1 MKKAIKNKAR
11 MLKRRMFNTALLLI
25 FSVIAISTYYTAN
38 FSKAK
43 DIVEV
48 NVNILNSLANDE
60 KEEYIVNAQE
70 GSDGDSFY
78 VKLPEYINN
87 KKVIKYSYY
96 LGESTVAENNQQEK
110 TNTEQETPQEEITT
124 EKQEEPNVQQDETPS
139 DESNKA
145 ENIAEREQ
153 ITENE
158 VTTENNATE
167 QQKEEIDINE
177 IGPNDVLPES
187 KIYLTTSE
195 VKNKELKII
204 AHYDTKQ
211 IGEKTYYNQL
221 LIQNENTSKI
231 TVTGYMPE
239 GAKLNIKQVDI
250 KEAQKTIRE
259 QTQKPVILT
268 VAYDIKI
275 QSGETIYEP
284 YEVDESVNVKIEKEE
299 LQNKETN
306 VWHIKE
312 DNQVEKIEDKQNI
325 ENTITFETD
334 GFSVFGLEDVEATAL
349 AIDGMA
355 DSVLTIDDAESD
367 RYYWLGQNYTDD
379 ISGNNNNKYSDSN
392 LANVTVNYYGYADN
406 EVDPDMIGYVSLT
419 ERYNVITYKKTCP
432 IINGNV
438 SVELIDN
445 PFIDRP
451 TGYGFGGWTSTD
463 GTITKDAN
471 TNVQTITVTGSTNIT
486 LNIYTN
492 WTIATVVYVNPVT
505 GNDNLNDG
513 LTPDTPFGSW
523 EAGYKYLYNN
533 SNNRNDRENNII
545 VLTGNIDSSIN
556 YTRPVTGTKQILADI
571 TYSSSTSFTS
581 GGTYILATGT
591 GAGANA
597 LSANGTTITNTTLSA
612 TEKPPES
619 AQWIIS
625 SSGSG
630 YKIRNAESGQ
640 YIYYYFGLEMGNSS
654 QTTWSYSN
662 RRFSYPGFRTYYLRY
677 NNGTWTTTT
686 SSSQATQF
694 YFLTYTAENERE
706 GDTTITK
713 GNLGSNSYNTSGT
726 NVAVTVTSLYGH
738 TDYRSQ
744 ATMDLTKNSYQD
756 ILAYADLQLEY
767 ISIKATG
774 YKTACSGGTS
784 IDSDYPRFYGRANN
798 FRIGRGLNLVETSTD
813 AAAAGAISGGFDS
826 GTTIGSNSSSG
837 SNNAYKLVVESG
849 KYCTSLGWN
858 QYGLSSN
865 YYGTVYFTLGSDI
878 DRATGNNDD
887 LSVYYRTTINA
898 GGGRNGKYNIRDK
911 SCLINVK
918 SGKFGV
924 DGFEDGNGDIYT
936 SGIYI
941 GGYGTSTG
949 NNTRDLSDRYM
960 IVEGGLIAN
969 INCGLKIDSGLTSVL
984 TKLYVKGGEMYN
996 IVGGAGRSTTY
1007 GSRILQITG
1016 GKVRYSVSGG
1026 SNGFSGDDG
1035 EGQITDCD
1043 TLVYVGGNAQ
1053 IGDET
1058 LVGYITDSDTS
1069 NDNNGKLYLVES
1081 GCVLG
1086 AGNGNNPNYTLGQVD
1101 NSHIIIA
1108 DNAHIL
1114 NSVYGGG
1121 NYGVVGARNSTLA
1134 KAQIDIIGGTVDRSV
1149 YGGSNNSNIFGS
1161 TTINVKGGQVKGAVY
1176 GGSNTTGTIS
1186 TTSTINVTGGTLGAD
1201 TNTTDNPVLFGG
1213 GYGQNTVITGN
1224 ATVNI
1229 TPNEQNINIYG
1240 SGYGGSSLGKMNSNV
1255 TVNIKDIPA
1264 GQGNA
1269 TDGDTTRTLSITG
1282 YVFAGGKGNTSTA
1295 ATIAGDAIINVDGS
1309 NLPECSVFGG
1319 NDINGT
1325 TSGNIIVNVGRT
1337 YESKLYAA
1345 YGGGNKANITTSTPN
1360 VKVYLLAYANVT
1372 NAFNGGRAA
1381 DLQSSGNSDTSRA
1394 IYLQG
1399 GHAENIFGGSDSSG
1413 TVTASHVYIES
1424 GTATNVYG
1432 GNNIG
1437 GRTNTSYVYVTGGTV
1452 TNAYGGGYQA
1462 LTTATNVSLTGG
1474 TVTNGFGGGNAANV
1488 TNSSITLAGSTTTNI
1503 YGGSNQ
1509 QGTVTS
1515 SYVAINSGTVTN
1527 VFGGNNAGG
1536 NTVEAEVVVNSTAE
1550 NVYGGGNEAITSGNT
1565 LVTLT
1570 NANIT
1575 GSAFGGGNGTAAVVT
1590 GNSVIKVEGTTNIVG
1605 DLFGGGNAAA
1615 NGTTDSPSIVQVY
1628 ITGGT
1633 IGGDVYGAANTS
1645 VVNGQTQVKIGATAV
1660 NDASLSKGNIN
1671 ITGTVFGGGKSNSAG
1686 SEDYDFNFE
1695 SVTGDVHIDINADGY
1710 DNGTYTF
1717 TIGKSIFGSGN
1728 AAKINGDGY
1737 INVSNYGTADNLK
1750 NNVSIQRAT
1759 EVTLDNCGMYL
1770 EGTTD
1775 RTNEISTAVY
1785 TFNRIKN
1792 LIVKNNTTLY
1802 LESGANLLEKFTS
1815 QDASGNKATVT
1826 VTENGVTSRNVDN
1839 RIYLQQGKNLIL
1851 RTEDGAHGEVYGMTY
1866 VGLYKGTINRVT
1878 GIYSSSY
1885 SDGDI
1890 IPETEEE
1897 FARNSFVQGKHYESH
1912 NTEVD
1917 GFYTN
1922 YDEEGIINVKYIVPT
1937 PEVGAYYQWVVG
1949 KPSDDIYYD
1958 NIELIATKYATTSTY
1973 VLELTGLNKPNM
1985 TVEVVGFDTS
1995 DLKDNV
2001 ELTDQSNI
2009 PNVEMDPA
2017 KANGRFSLTMTAGNT
2032 GWQTKGTTDF
2042 YRTPGEAVGTSGGTS
2057 QYLSENATTT
2067 PSFSLY
2073 MASSKNIS
2081 TTEKLGTVT
2090 IQLQASYYDSEK
2102 DEIIIRNVYIVLT
2115 LSTNNT
2121 IKLANDYYEG
2131 AITPGKKYSMFP
2143 TTNTN
2148 ITSNSSLSAY
2158 YSLYLGNYSTDEDYY
2173 YDADSTT
2180 GMVGYY
2186 HCLISTCVLP
2196 AGTKITMID
2205 RSGTTV
2211 KYYYYIVT
2219 ETDES
2224 NAKKEFRFTE
2234 FTDMGSTNEK
2244 YDSDLS
2250 YYNKDLDIVLE
2261 EYIFQVDFADITL
2274 ANSLQGQKIL
2284 VELRDTWDNTMKLN
2298 VNTDQYPMMFNL
2310 YSDKEAIKGVEA
2322 TANKTFIYMGDSFKV
2337 DLTTEYKYQQVN
2349 AEDVYDTT
2357 HFEDQLGVK
2366 ITVLEGSTPLTASQL
2381 TGIYLEHGGK
2391 RYFARYDGS
2400 YRLKLAD
2407 AVSNILTDMMFY
2419 TENGNLETATY
2430 TLKFETF
2437 GSIDGVY
2444 FSSAIATDSIN
2455 IQIINTDYGL
2465 SAELDDN
2472 SVLIN
2477 KTTGFTKNDN
2487 NLLDFTI
2494 GYQAEFAN
2502 PKIHVSLYRRD
2513 YGSIYSSTYNLVDLK
2528 DYVTNTLTTTTVAN
2542 EYLVTDNPQATQNFV
2557 LNLKENLVSG
2567 TYKIIFSLYDGD
2579 NYIGNVEKMIIIK

>member
-1 MKKAIKNKAR
+1 
-11 MLKRRMFNTALLLI
+11 
-25 FSVIAISTYYTAN
+25 
-38 FSKAK
+38 
-43 DIVEV
+43 
-48 NVNILNSLANDE
+48 
-60 KEEYIVNAQE
+60 
-70 GSDGDSFY
+70 
-78 VKLPEYINN
+78 
-87 KKVIKYSYY
+87 
-96 LGESTVAENNQQEK
+96 
-110 TNTEQETPQEEITT
+110 
-124 EKQEEPNVQQDETPS
+124 
-139 DESNKA
+139 
-145 ENIAEREQ
+145 
-153 ITENE
+153 
-158 VTTENNATE
+158 
-167 QQKEEIDINE
+167 
-177 IGPNDVLPES
+177 
-187 KIYLTTSE
+187 
-195 VKNKELKII
+195 
-204 AHYDTKQ
+204 
-211 IGEKTYYNQL
+211 
-221 LIQNENTSKI
+221 
-231 TVTGYMPE
+231 MPE
-239 GAKLNIKQVDI
+239 GAKLNITQVDI

-259 QTQKPVILT
+259 QIQKPVMLT

-275 QSGETIYEP
+275 QVEETIYEP
-284 YEVDESVNVKIEKEE
+284 YEVDENVIVKIEKEE
-299 LQNKETN
+299 LQNKETS

-312 DNQVEKIEDKQNI
+312 GNQVEKIEEKQEI

-355 DSVLTIDDAESD
+355 DSVLTINDAESD

-379 ISGNNNNKYSDSN
+379 ISGNNSNKYSDSN
-392 LANVTVNYYGYADN
+392 LASVTVNYYGYANN

-432 IINGNV
+432 IISGNV

-451 TGYGFGGWTSTD
+451 TGYGFGGWTSTN
-463 GTITKDAN
+463 GTITKDSN

-492 WTIATVVYVNPVT
+492 WTVATVVYVNPST
-505 GNDNLNDG
+505 GTDNVYDG
-513 LTPDTPFGSW
+513 ITPDTPFGSW
-523 EAGYKYLYNN
+523 GAAFNYLNNN
-533 SNNRNDRENNII
+533 SNDKQDRENNII

-556 YTRPVTGTKQILADI
+556 YSRPRTVSKKVYADV

-597 LSANGTTITNTTLSA
+597 LSANKTTITNTTLSE
-612 TEKPPES
+612 TEKPSES
-619 AQWIIS
+619 SQWVITSSGNGYTIKNLGTGYYLAYSNGLKLQS
-625 SSGSG
+625 SS
-630 YKIRNAESGQ
+630 
-640 YIYYYFGLEMGNSS
+640 F
-654 QTTWSYSN
+654 TWNYNN
-662 RRFSYPGFRTYYLRY
+662 RRFSCDVKSRFWTTTYYLRY
-677 NNGTWTTTT
+677 NNGWTTTT
-686 SSSQATQF
+686 TQDQGTQF
-694 YFLTYTAENERE
+694 NFLTYTAENERE
-706 GDTTITK
+706 EIGEPTSGT
-713 GNLGSNSYNTSGT
+713 LGSNAYYTSET

-738 TDYRSQ
+738 TDYRNQ
-744 ATMDLTKNSYQD
+744 ATMDLTQNSYQD

-774 YKTACSGGTS
+774 YKTACSGGTTVS
-784 IDSDYPRFYGRANN
+784 ANYPRFYGRANN

-826 GTTIGSNSSSG
+826 GTTVGSNSSSG

-858 QYGLSSN
+858 QSGITSN

-878 DRATGNNDD
+878 DRVKGNNDD

-924 DGFEDGNGDIYT
+924 DGFEEGNDDIYT

-941 GGYGTSTG
+941 GGYGTTS
-949 NNTRDLSDRYM
+949 NSNTCDISDRYM
-960 IVEGGLIAN
+960 NVEGGLIAN
-969 INCGLKIDSGLTSVL
+969 INCGLKVYSGSNNVL

-1007 GSRILQITG
+1007 GSRIIQITG

-1026 SNGFSGDDG
+1026 SNGYSGDDG
-1035 EGQITDCD
+1035 EGQITNCD

-1058 LVGYITDSDTS
+1058 LVGYITDSDIS
-1069 NDNNGKLYLVES
+1069 NDDNGKLYLVEA

-1108 DNAHIL
+1108 DSAHIL

-1121 NYGVVGARNSTLA
+1121 NYGVVGARNSTSA
-1134 KAQIDIIGGTVDRSV
+1134 KAQIDIIGGTVERSV

-1186 TTSTINVTGGTLGAD
+1186 ATSTINVTGGTLGAD

-1213 GYGQNTVITGN
+1213 GYGQDTVVTGN

-1229 TPNEQNINIYG
+1229 MPNEQNINIYG
-1240 SGYGGSSLGKMNSNV
+1240 SGYGGSSLGEMNSNV

-1264 GQGNA
+1264 GEGNA

-1282 YVFAGGKGNTSTA
+1282 YIFAGGKGNSTTA
-1295 ATIAGDAIINVDGS
+1295 ATIAGDSTINVDGS
-1309 NLPECSVFGG
+1309 NLPECSIFGG

-1325 TSGNIIVNVGRT
+1325 TSGNITVNIGKT
-1337 YESKLYAA
+1337 YESKLLNA
-1345 YGGGNKANITTSTPN
+1345 YGGGNQADITTSTPN
-1360 VKVYLLAYANVT
+1360 VKVYLLTYANVT

-1437 GRTNTSYVYVTGGTV
+1437 GTTNTSYVYVTGGTV

-1462 LTTATNVSLTGG
+1462 TTSATNVSLTGG

-1509 QGTVTS
+1509 EETVTK
-1515 SYVAINSGTVTN
+1515 SYVAINSGTVIN
-1527 VFGGNNAGG
+1527 VYGGNNAGG
-1536 NTVEAEVVVNSTAE
+1536 NTIDAEVVVNSTVE

-1565 LVTLT
+1565 LVTLN
-1570 NANIT
+1570 NANVT
-1575 GSAFGGGNGTAAVVT
+1575 GSAFGGGNGTAAVT
-1590 GNSVIKVEGTTNIVG
+1590 LGNSLITVEGTTNIAG

-1615 NGTTDSPSIVQVY
+1615 NGTSDSPSTTKVY

-1645 VVNGQTQVKIGATAV
+1645 VVNGQTEVKIGTVLV
-1660 NDASLSKGNIN
+1660 NDASLAQGNIN
-1671 ITGTVFGGGKSNSAG
+1671 IAGTVFGGGKSNSAG

-1695 SVTGDVHIDINADGY
+1695 SVTGDVHINIDASGY
-1710 DNGTYTF
+1710 DDETYTF
-1717 TIGKSIFGSGN
+1717 VIGKSIFGSGN
-1728 AAKINGDGY
+1728 AAKISGNGY
-1737 INVSNYGTADNLK
+1737 INVSNYGTANNLK
-1750 NNVSIQRAT
+1750 SNVSIQRAT

-1826 VTENGVTSRNVDN
+1826 VTDNGVTSRNVDN

-1851 RTEDGAHGEVYGMTY
+1851 RTEDGAHGEVSGMTY

-1878 GIYSSSY
+1878 GIYNPSY
-1885 SDGDI
+1885 SDGDTI
-1890 IPETEEE
+1890 QETEEE

-1912 NTEVD
+1912 NIEVD

-1922 YDEEGIINVKYIVPT
+1922 YDEEGIINVKYIIPT

-1985 TVEVVGFDTS
+1985 TVEVIGFDTS
-1995 DLKDNV
+1995 DLKGSV

-2042 YRTPGEAVGTSGGTS
+2042 YRTPGESVGTTGGTS

-2090 IQLQASYYDSEK
+2090 IQLKASYYDSEK
-2102 DEIIIRNVYIVLT
+2102 DEIIMRNVFIVLT

-2219 ETDES
+2219 SADET
-2224 NAKKEFRFTE
+2224 AGKKEFKFTE

-2284 VELRDTWDNTMKLN
+2284 VELRDTWDDTMKLN

-2310 YSDKEAIKGVEA
+2310 FSDKEAIKGVDV

-2337 DLTTEYKYQQVN
+2337 DLSTAYKFQQVN

-2407 AVSNILTDMMFY
+2407 AVSNVLTDIMFY
-2419 TENGNLETATY
+2419 TENGKLDTATY

-2455 IQIINTDYGL
+2455 MQIINADYGL
-2465 SAELDDN
+2465 AAILDDN
-2472 SVLIN
+2472 SVLID
-2477 KTTGFTKNDN
+2477 KTTGLTQNDSN
-2487 NLLDFTI
+2487 ALDFTI
-2494 GYQAEFAN
+2494 GYSAEFEN

-2513 YGSIYSSTYNLVDLK
+2513 YSSIYSSTYSKVNLA
-2528 DYVTNTLTTTTVAN
+2528 DYVSNTLTSTSIAN
-2542 EYLVTDNPQATQNFV
+2542 EYLVTDSPQNSQNFT
-2557 LNLKENLVSG
+2557 LRLKQNLTTG
-2567 TYKIIFSLYDGD
+2567 TYKIVFSLYDGD
-2579 NYIGNVEKMIIIK
+2579 NYIGNVDKIVIIK